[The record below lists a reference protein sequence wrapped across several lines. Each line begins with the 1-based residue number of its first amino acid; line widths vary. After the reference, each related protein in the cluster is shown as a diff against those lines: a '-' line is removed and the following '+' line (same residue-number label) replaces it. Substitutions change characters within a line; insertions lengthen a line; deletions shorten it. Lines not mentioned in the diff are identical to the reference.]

1 MDWTVEVDMV
11 GGLFCATLTGRRG
24 GHAPFV
30 RAGAET
36 SDTGTEAVEPDS
48 GSSWEGHSGVCV
60 YRCLELKC
68 GVLWGYPPIPS
79 MAQRPRDSVAPLRRS
94 SAGWMPA
101 RMRQN
106 PITNLK
112 AGIADSLYCISQS
125 FRVCEDRA
133 RFNFSDVE
141 CFSISSSG
149 RLYLNRDFIF

>member
-1 MDWTVEVDMV
+1 
-11 GGLFCATLTGRRG
+11 
-24 GHAPFV
+24 
-30 RAGAET
+30 
-36 SDTGTEAVEPDS
+36 
-48 GSSWEGHSGVCV
+48 
-60 YRCLELKC
+60 
-68 GVLWGYPPIPS
+68 